1 MTPSLN
7 RRALAVVIA
16 GGLVPGGAA
25 QAQAA
30 EIGFFEALFGG
41 GAAGRAGA
49 TEPASPTYAGY
60 AAGVRHRSRQVAR
73 PRPRIRYAAL
83 PASEPLKVRITDRQ
97 KPIDM
102 KGGAAAALMKDET
115 LRPGDIVVLNTG
127 ARVFTGDPDAAHTM
141 RDFVPVERSAYVD
154 RGTRKQLAALMAPA
168 SALPA
173 DQARKFVERL
183 KSTPRTPATLVPQ
196 QASMRIIS
204 ALDGGAVRRRPRAS
218 GRRGA
223 GEARPDRAVM
233 AGGRGQHEAVPDRVL
248 ERQRPPDVEHHTD
261 RVERAADR
269 QQPERRRLKGAITD
283 S

>member
-1 MTPSLN
+1 MTSSLN

-16 GGLVPGGAA
+16 GGLVAGGGA

-41 GAAGRAGA
+41 ARPAVQAPEPSQPAYAGA
-49 TEPASPTYAGY
+49 QI
-60 AAGVRHRSRQVAR
+60 RHRSRRAAA

-102 KGGAAAALMKDET
+102 KGGAVAALMKDET

-141 RDFVPVERSAYVD
+141 RDFVPVERSTYVD

-204 ALDGGAVRRRPRAS
+204 PWTVAP
-218 GRRGA
+218 
-223 GEARPDRAVM
+223 
-233 AGGRGQHEAVPDRVL
+233 
-248 ERQRPPDVEHHTD
+248 
-261 RVERAADR
+261 
-269 QQPERRRLKGAITD
+269 
-283 S
+283 

>member
-7 RRALAVVIA
+7 RRARAVVIA
-16 GGLVPGGAA
+16 GGLVAGGAA

-41 GAAGRAGA
+41 GRPAAQAQA
-49 TEPASPTYAGY
+49 QAPEQSQPASGGAQI
-60 AAGVRHRSRQVAR
+60 RHRIRRAAVQ
-73 PRPRIRYAAL
+73 PRPRLRTRYAAL
-83 PASEPLKVRITDRQ
+83 PAPEPLKVRITDRQ

-102 KGGAAAALMKDET
+102 KGGAVAALLKDET

-141 RDFVPVERSAYVD
+141 RDFAPVERSAYVD

-196 QASMRIIS
+196 QASMRIINPWT
-204 ALDGGAVRRRPRAS
+204 A
-218 GRRGA
+218 
-223 GEARPDRAVM
+223 AR
-233 AGGRGQHEAVPDRVL
+233 
-248 ERQRPPDVEHHTD
+248 
-261 RVERAADR
+261 
-269 QQPERRRLKGAITD
+269 
-283 S
+283 